1 MNSLYVYSIAVY
13 KEAYYKLISSNEP
26 AVQANSTHN
35 LCFQS
40 VESKVSLTSF
50 CHVFKI
56 KEGLNNNYLKAKDG
70 FALESACVPGYY
82 LRQKNYKF
90 VLAQGE
96 TTPSFGK
103 NNQIM
108 ITLRTH
114 LLASQKKLT
123 TYYLETIHV

>member
-1 MNSLYVYSIAVY
+1 MTSSFNSTQNLQTSNSIYVYAIAVY
-13 KEAYYKLISSNEP
+13 KEAYYKIISRNEP

-56 KEGLNNNYLKAKDG
+56 KEGLNNDYLEADDG
-70 FALESACVPGYY
+70 IALESACVPGYY

-90 VLAQGE
+90 VLAPGE
-96 TTPSFGK
+96 KTES
-103 NNQIM
+103 
-108 ITLRTH
+108 LW
-114 LLASQKKLT
+114 
-123 TYYLETIHV
+123 